1 MNPKE
6 SFDTIQASRR
16 FFGYA
21 LGHDPKDLYERASQ
35 PKPIA
40 LGTRV
45 TEYLVEEVFDK
56 QLFNKEELRKAG
68 ILFAA
73 AINDTQSILMQEVG
87 SRNLPLEHI
96 PLIARDPRTITSI
109 ARIAM
114 HTDGYMRTI
123 ISPTVNK
130 RYFNLSDDA
139 SHIEVTNNLVN
150 AVGGG
155 CPFAMSEDRLVRPD
169 PLFRNTIHFAGDLT
183 YLAYKK

>member
-1 MNPKE
+1 MHPKE
-6 SFDTIQASRR
+6 SSDIIQASRR

-21 LGHDPKDLYERASQ
+21 LSHEPSDLYERALQ
-35 PKPIA
+35 PRPIA

-45 TEYLVEEVFDK
+45 TDYLVSEIADK
-56 QLFNKEELRKAG
+56 QLMTDDELRKAS

-73 AINDTQSILMQEVG
+73 AINDTQTILMQEA
-87 SRNLPLEHI
+87 RTRTLPLEYI

-114 HTDGYMRTI
+114 HSDGYMRTI

-130 RYFNLSDDA
+130 KYFNLSDDA
-139 SHIEVTNNLVN
+139 SHVQVTNNLVD
-150 AVGGG
+150 AATGG
-155 CPFAMSEDRLVRPD
+155 CPFAASSDRVVKPD
-169 PLFRNTIHFAGDLT
+169 PIFRNTIHLAGDLT